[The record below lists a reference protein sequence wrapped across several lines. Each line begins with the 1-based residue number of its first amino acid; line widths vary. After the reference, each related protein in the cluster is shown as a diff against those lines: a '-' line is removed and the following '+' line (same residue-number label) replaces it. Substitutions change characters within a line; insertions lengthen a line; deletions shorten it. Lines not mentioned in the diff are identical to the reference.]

1 MVGDKITAGQKE
13 LVSDFIKYCDSLNN
27 ITRTTNIAVSR
38 LSSKTNSKEDSI
50 YTPEIYLA
58 YINEIMNIERL
69 TPLAIRVQS
78 IANTWLYIIMH
89 LSDLWRSSSIID
101 DLPIIEIEEINIT
114 SFSWFKNNTLSIDQA
129 QIIVNQ
135 VQLKVKNSIASKN
148 KAVLYFH
155 VIPELAVP
163 FATAAVLCEL
173 HRRQKEQKLLLH
185 TLRSGL
191 VKKVRDKFFS
201 RHDLSNSFQSIKMNR
216 STSTYLFYS
225 VLEEDGPDSDIALE
239 LTSMLRSH
247 KKLTSTEIYLNNTNK
262 DGSINR
268 VSINVFRRGH
278 FGWLFNY
285 IVSMASE
292 TSPTSHRLEQKTL
305 QIEELRRRL
314 KPYEIEAWG
323 KFITE
328 KKERDR
334 SVIAELSAMPQE
346 YFKQLVKKILLG
358 KMPSRQENGQC
369 LVHPKCSFTN
379 KLKCM
384 DCKYFIP
391 QSYMLIEA
399 VEELKR
405 ISLSLENSKYDAIRE
420 RDSKLFLYIFI
431 LFNEAYQALGKEYV
445 DSFLAKEEFTRIVK
459 KTSEFLKLPV
469 Q

>member
-328 KKERDR
+328 KKKETD
-334 SVIAELSAMPQE
+334 
-346 YFKQLVKKILLG
+346 QLLPNYLPCHK
-358 KMPSRQENGQC
+358 N
-369 LVHPKCSFTN
+369 
-379 KLKCM
+379 
-384 DCKYFIP
+384 
-391 QSYMLIEA
+391 
-399 VEELKR
+399 
-405 ISLSLENSKYDAIRE
+405 ISNS
-420 RDSKLFLYIFI
+420 
-431 LFNEAYQALGKEYV
+431 
-445 DSFLAKEEFTRIVK
+445 
-459 KTSEFLKLPV
+459 
-469 Q
+469 